1 MQMEHRQFYKM
12 VAFEA
17 STRVPL
23 VIAGPGVA
31 KGLEIRS
38 LHSLVDLLPT
48 FLALGG
54 AALPAGHTVD
64 GTSLVPLLEH
74 GERAAG
80 GYPDSVV
87 AQFHGENLVMSWY
100 ILMTGLRIGLAPT
113 LWG

>member
-1 MQMEHRQFYKM
+1 MQMEHQQFYKM

-64 GTSLVPLLEH
+64 GTSLPVWWDSTSRTQRIK
-74 GERAAG
+74 ERHLQLKYACTAR
-80 GYPDSVV
+80 
-87 AQFHGENLVMSWY
+87 QL
-100 ILMTGLRIGLAPT
+100 PT
-113 LWG
+113 MLPCSESR